1 MKVFRV
7 YVRLDEKSQVW
18 YVDKSDVPGLHVEAD
33 SQDELLKE
41 VLALLPELIVANC
54 LALDG
59 GDLDAQHVPIELIVS
74 QREHIALAC

>member
-41 VLALLPELIVANC
+41 VLALLPELIVANG

-59 GDLDAQHVPIELIVS
+59 GDLDAQHVPIELIAS